1 MLIGA
6 LLVGEMTG
14 KDQRSLLRRI
24 FRVMKHFCSEK
35 KAHIMHYCCSLRQ
48 SAPPIHPLFSTNH
61 TMMKLFTLLVAAVL
75 MLGNSAS
82 AFTVRPAA
90 TQVRSVANIAV
101 SHPSNNS
108 NNDNKSLTCR
118 PMFVDWGVPEIAANP
133 LGSIFMLVAIV
144 SLWEVSTPGRAKKE

>member
-1 MLIGA
+1 
-6 LLVGEMTG
+6 
-14 KDQRSLLRRI
+14 
-24 FRVMKHFCSEK
+24 
-35 KAHIMHYCCSLRQ
+35 MHCCSLRQ
-48 SAPPIHPLFSTNH
+48 SALAIYPLFTTNH

-75 MLGNSAS
+75 MLGNSVS

-101 SHPSNNS
+101 SHPSNN
-108 NNDNKSLTCR
+108 NDNKSLTCR

-133 LGSIFMLVAIV
+133 VGSILMLVAIV